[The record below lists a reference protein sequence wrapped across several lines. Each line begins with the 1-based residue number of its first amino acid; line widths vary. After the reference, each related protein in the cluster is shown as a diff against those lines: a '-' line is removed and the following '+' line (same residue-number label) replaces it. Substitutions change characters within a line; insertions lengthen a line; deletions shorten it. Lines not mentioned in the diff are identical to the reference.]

1 MSTDPLIIPEQVES
15 RTYEMDPV
23 TDVLLFSG
31 EELAEG
37 YIVLVEDPGFR
48 FYREDEYAA
57 GVHKT
62 ESSSIIQERRM
73 TNRWCRVLRVDIDG
87 GSKRVSFTGIYAD
100 GVVRKRS
107 YSLEVAWLA
116 KRESVIFSDTNC

>member
-1 MSTDPLIIPEQVES
+1 MSTDPLIIPDQIES
-15 RTYEMDPV
+15 RSYEMDPV

-37 YIVLVEDPGFR
+37 YIVLVEDPDFR

-57 GVHKT
+57 GVQ
-62 ESSSIIQERRM
+62 ESSRIVQERRM

-100 GVVRKRS
+100 GVVRKRN

-116 KRESVIFSDTNC
+116 KRESLPYSAV